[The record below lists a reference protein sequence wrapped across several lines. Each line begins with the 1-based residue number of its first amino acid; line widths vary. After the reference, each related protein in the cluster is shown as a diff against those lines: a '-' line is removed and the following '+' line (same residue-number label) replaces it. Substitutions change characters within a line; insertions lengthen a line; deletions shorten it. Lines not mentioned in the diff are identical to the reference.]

1 MRPVR
6 ALVLHARLPENET
19 LSYQQ
24 AWPRH
29 FASHP
34 RFDCDLVDVLAL
46 RDTRRLRL
54 RALLR
59 RARYDA
65 VVILHSVFS
74 NGRYLHGPLLDLV
87 RRLRAPKAY
96 FVGNEYKG
104 MPEKMWFCEEVGV
117 DLLVSQFTTEE
128 PLRLYRERLPGT
140 TVVGI
145 PNTGWDPE
153 LFAARVPV
161 EERPIDLGYRAFEN
175 DVALG
180 HRERRELA
188 ERFLAA
194 ADGHG
199 LKVDISLDPRD
210 RLGERGWAE
219 FLNLCKGQLG
229 SEAGGDYF
237 ELTDETRN
245 AVNAHRAERPDASF
259 EEIWER
265 FFRDYPNPVPGR
277 VLSGRNVEAAGTKTV
292 QLLLEGAYGGYLEP
306 DVHYVPLRK
315 DFSNLDEAIAKFRDE
330 SFCERLRENAFAVA
344 QELTYPRLIDR
355 FHDALGPLL

>member
-6 ALVLHARLPENET
+6 ALLLYARLPENQT

-29 FASHP
+29 FVAHP
-34 RFDCDLVDVLAL
+34 RFDCDPVNVMSLPE
-46 RDTRRLRL
+46 TRRLRVRAAL
-54 RALLR
+54 RL
-59 RARYDA
+59 ARYDA

-74 NGRYLHGPLLDLV
+74 NGRHLYGPLLEAV
-87 RRLRAPKAY
+87 RKLRARKAY
-96 FVGNEYKG
+96 FIGNEYKG
-104 MPEKMWFCEEVGV
+104 MSEKMWFCEQLGI

-128 PLRLYRERLPGT
+128 PLALYRERLPGT

-153 LFAARVPV
+153 LFAPRVPP

-188 ERFLAA
+188 ERFRDVAA
-194 ADGHG
+194 ANG
-199 LKVDISLDPRD
+199 LYVDISLEASD
-210 RLGERGWAE
+210 RLDEPGWAA
-219 FLNLCKGQLG
+219 FLNRCKGQLG

-245 AVNAHRAERPDASF
+245 AVRAWVAERPDASF
-259 EEIWER
+259 EEVWER
-265 FFRDYPNPVPGR
+265 FFRNYRNPVPGR

-306 DVHYVPLRK
+306 DVHYIPLRK
-315 DFSNLDEAIAKFRDE
+315 DFSNVDEALAKFRDE
-330 SFCERLRENAFAVA
+330 PFCARIRASAFELAH
-344 QELTYPRLIDR
+344 ELTYPKLIDR